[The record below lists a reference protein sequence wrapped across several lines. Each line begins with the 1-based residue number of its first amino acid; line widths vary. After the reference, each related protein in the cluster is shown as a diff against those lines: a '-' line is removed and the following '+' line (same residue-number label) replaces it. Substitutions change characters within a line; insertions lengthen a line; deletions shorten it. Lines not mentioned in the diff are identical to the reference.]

1 MAFRRVTNT
10 NTYAPSM
17 RPLSEM
23 NPTALSGLLD
33 RENQLNPQPIA
44 PPFNAANAAYGGTPQ
59 IEVSVPRPK
68 PEARQSVWQYPSS
81 TMSMVSPVT
90 RSLMAPEPPSV
101 PMPIAEAP
109 EVAAAAAA
117 QNSDPEADPERDRK
131 PRAWDTFQSTV
142 IPIPELERL
151 QYYGIAPVQP
161 RRLA

>member
-1 MAFRRVTNT
+1 MAFKRLSNT
-10 NTYAPSM
+10 NTYAPSL

-33 RENQLNPQPIA
+33 REDQMDASPVA
-44 PPFNAANAAYGGTPQ
+44 TPFNASGAAYGGSPQ
-59 IEVSVPRPK
+59 FEMSVPRPR
-68 PEARQSVWQYPSS
+68 PEARQSVWQYPAS
-81 TMSMVSPVT
+81 TMQAVSPVT

-101 PMPIAEAP
+101 PMPVPEAP
-109 EVAAAAAA
+109 EVAAAP
-117 QNSDPEADPERDRK
+117 QPSEETPDKERRK